1 MLMIRAVLF
10 FTLSAVLSV
19 VTFYQKSEHSL
30 DLGLAVPIGLYFI
43 AALLLTL
50 RPQVSWDAQLQFAG
64 LALAVWLVLFSLSYN
79 LLFFVLAP
87 ISGGL
92 GAWLACWL
100 GRRFLNLGWPHLRPI
115 VITGIG
121 AVLLGI
127 LFMIAVRELP
137 KETFTIGL
145 KAGVITALWQLG
157 VGVQMARAFY
167 VRQNA
172 QSASIE

>member
-1 MLMIRAVLF
+1 MIRAALF

-30 DLGLAVPIGLYFI
+30 DLGLAALVGLYFI

-92 GAWLACWL
+92 GAWLICWL

-121 AVLLGI
+121 AALLGM
-127 LFMIAVRELP
+127 LFMIAVRDLP

-145 KAGVITALWQLG
+145 KAGVITGLWQLG
-157 VGVQMARAFY
+157 VGVQLMRRFTLDEIAR
-167 VRQNA
+167 R
-172 QSASIE
+172 